1 MGSSINSISSQSI
14 HDRPT
19 WFKTVIDPDK
29 MNFEKTGWIIN
40 GNKERTMVVFNCDNG
55 KWYISSGFMLAMRNG
70 FTEPTEVYLYYQLK
84 RNNLL
89 MFESIMSQFNPPY
102 EAPCESEEH
111 PCSALCNNDQ
121 NNEYVEVKVLN
132 YQGTEDIDQSHIY
145 IFDIKITSAIIQNNE
160 LQDFQYTPSK
170 FVLNVKTESISVM
183 AVDTRE
189 VWSCEIV
196 TFNHAGQV
204 PQSTSEGFQSMDIPQ
219 SKIARFSRKQRLLSK
234 ENDSSSANIG
244 PNLGKT
250 SFNNAPSGTGIFSMS
265 ENVMPMDINMK
276 SRYTTKGELFK
287 RKADRI
293 SLSPLTQGSILTTN
307 IESDVNQNIPAK
319 RIRIP
324 NPKYFSPVSCVI
336 NSSNESTSKSSI
348 PTQQGTNSATSKFA
362 APTSSR
368 SNNHISKRFP
378 LHNKHIGVQR
388 LDFDDET
395 NASSNVEND
404 IDVFKSNLNAS
415 SEIEG
420 VINFGMPEFTCKW
433 CNAELWYEE
442 RAEKS
447 RHGLD
452 IEFSLC
458 CSKGKVELP
467 LLKKPP
473 ELLLALINGC
483 DRRSKN
489 FQENYRAFNS
499 MFAFTSLGGQ
509 INYNINDGGG
519 PPQFILSGQNYH
531 RIGSLLPEVGTTP
544 KFAQLYIH
552 DTQNEVNNR
561 AAVFRSD
568 NNKKEPI
575 DISLVKDLKEMIDYC
590 NPLAKSFR
598 KVRDA
603 IQSGTTHNL
612 SLRLYRKRTND
623 SRMHNIPTVD
633 EVAGLIVGDFE
644 ESEIGRDIIVN
655 DKRYGLTRIHETH
668 VLFLPLQYPLLFPW
682 GENGWEPDIPH
693 RKTIEVSTN
702 EKEERVK
709 IREFMAF
716 RIQERKKEFGN
727 IVFSRRLFQQFV
739 VDCYTMIEAQR
750 LSFIRE
756 NQDKIRSDV
765 LSGLQEA
772 VDRGDVDASTVGK
785 HIILPDSFTGGP
797 RYMFNNC
804 QDAQGICKRFGYPD
818 LFITITCNANW
829 PEIRNFI
836 EPRGLQP
843 SDRPDIIARVV
854 FKMKLDQMMSDF
866 KKEQIFGKVVAG
878 MYTVEFQ
885 KRGLPHLPHPQLY
898 PKLYS
903 AVSSFMMHGPC
914 GEANINSPCMV
925 NYRCSKFFPKKYKS
939 STTIDDEGYP
949 SYRRRNTGVS
959 VKKPKA
965 SLDNAFVV
973 PYNPFLL
980 IRYQAHI
987 NVEYCNKSNAIKYLF
1002 KYVNKGPD
1010 RSNVEISNGNKS
1022 KEPVDEIK
1030 RFYDCRYLS
1039 PAEAVWRTF
1048 AFDIHQH
1055 FPAVIRLFI
1064 HLENQQVVRFDDNS
1078 SLHNVLRYRE
1088 MVDTMFLA
1096 WFKANMD
1103 YEEGRNLTYSQFPTK
1118 FVYLPQEHRWQP
1130 RQRGFSIGRL
1140 TYVPVGA
1147 GELYY
1152 LRVLLT
1158 QQRGCTSYEDIKTVD
1173 GKICKTFQQ
1182 ACSELRLLKDDQ
1194 EFKDA
1199 IKESYQTASGW
1210 QMRSLF
1216 VRLLNMNTMTNPFDV
1231 WNCTW
1236 KMLSDGIL
1244 YNKRRELNLPDLQI
1258 SDDDLKNLCLI
1269 EIAKLLTENGR
1280 TLNDYPSMP
1289 TPVVEDVNTF
1299 HNKLIADELNYD
1311 KVQLAALHESLVQKL
1326 TEEQHGVYQQIMTS
1340 VLSGHGQF
1348 FFLYGYGGTGKTFL
1362 WKTLSA
1368 GLRSK
1373 GEIVIN
1379 VASSGIASLL
1389 LPNGKTAHSTFC
1401 IPLEIN
1407 ETSTCNI
1414 KQNCFRAELLR
1425 AASLFIWDEAP
1436 MMNRHCFE
1444 AFDRTMKDLMG
1455 KVDKKNRDKPFGG
1468 KVVVL
1473 GGDFRQILPV
1483 IRKGSRSEVVRA
1495 TISSSKLWK
1504 HCKVLKLTKNMRL
1517 KGDCTDNSE
1526 TELREF
1532 ADWML
1537 KIGDGLLDGDENGE
1551 AEIQIPEELCV
1562 LNNDKPLLS
1571 LVDFVYPNIVN
1582 DIGKNNFFQD
1592 EAILAPTLEIVKEV
1606 NDFVLS
1612 MIPGESKDF
1621 LSCDTPCKS
1630 DEDNEVQGDWFTS
1643 EFLNDI
1649 QCSGIPNHRLTLK
1662 EGVPVMLLR
1671 NIDQA
1676 RGLCNGTR
1684 LQVKELGK
1692 NVITTVVINGTNDG
1706 EVVYIPRMD
1715 LVPSDSGLPFKFCR
1729 RQFPISLCFAMTIN
1743 KSQGQSLSKVAVY
1756 LPRPVFTHG
1765 QLYVAVSRVTT
1776 KKGLRFLILDED
1788 GNTCTT
1794 TTNVVFPE
1802 IFENLKV

>member
-1 MGSSINSISSQSI
+1 
-14 HDRPT
+14 
-19 WFKTVIDPDK
+19 
-29 MNFEKTGWIIN
+29 
-40 GNKERTMVVFNCDNG
+40 
-55 KWYISSGFMLAMRNG
+55 
-70 FTEPTEVYLYYQLK
+70 
-84 RNNLL
+84 
-89 MFESIMSQFNPPY
+89 
-102 EAPCESEEH
+102 
-111 PCSALCNNDQ
+111 
-121 NNEYVEVKVLN
+121 
-132 YQGTEDIDQSHIY
+132 
-145 IFDIKITSAIIQNNE
+145 
-160 LQDFQYTPSK
+160 
-170 FVLNVKTESISVM
+170 
-183 AVDTRE
+183 
-189 VWSCEIV
+189 
-196 TFNHAGQV
+196 
-204 PQSTSEGFQSMDIPQ
+204 MDISQ
-219 SKIARFSRKQRLLSK
+219 AKIARFNRKQRLR
-234 ENDSSSANIG
+234 NSSS
-244 PNLGKT
+244 K
-250 SFNNAPSGTGIFSMS
+250 NNGSSS
-265 ENVMPMDINMK
+265 ENVEPNGCESSCKFTPYVSENVSPMDTK
-276 SRYTTKGELFK
+276 SKSNYIASGEVFK
-287 RKADRI
+287 RKANRTP
-293 SLSPLTQGSILTTN
+293 LSPLTQDSVLTTN
-307 IESDVNQNIPAK
+307 IESDVNHDIPAK

-324 NPKYFSPVSCVI
+324 NPKYFSPLSCVVT
-336 NSSNESTSKSSI
+336 SSNQSSSKSSTN
-348 PTQQGTNSATSKFA
+348 TQQGRKSAHSKVID
-362 APTSSR
+362 PTLSR
-368 SNNHISKRFP
+368 SNNHASKRFRM
-378 LHNKHIGVQR
+378 HNKYIGVQR
-388 LDFDDET
+388 IDFEDET
-395 NASSNVEND
+395 NGSSNVEND
-404 IDVFKSNLNAS
+404 IDKCRSTLYAN

-420 VINFGMPEFTCKW
+420 FINFGMPEFTCKW
-433 CNAELWYEE
+433 CHAELWFEE

-447 RHGLD
+447 RAGPD
-452 IEFSLC
+452 IGFSIC
-458 CSKGKVELP
+458 CGKGKVQLP

-473 ELLLALINGC
+473 DLLLALINGR

-489 FQENYRAFNS
+489 FKDNYRAYNS

-509 INYNINDGGG
+509 INQNINNGGG

-531 RIGSLLPEVGTTP
+531 RIGSLLPEQGTTP
-544 KFAQLYIH
+544 KFAQLYIY
-552 DTQNEVNNR
+552 DTQNEVMNR
-561 AAVFRSD
+561 AACFRS

-603 IQSGTTHNL
+603 IQSCDTHAL
-612 SLRLYRKRTND
+612 SLRLYRKRSAD

-633 EVAGLIVGDFE
+633 EVAGLIVGDFD
-644 ESEIGRDIIVN
+644 ESEIGRDVIVN
-655 DKRYGLTRIHETH
+655 DSKYGLTRIHETH

-693 RKTIEVSTN
+693 RKTTEVPSD
-702 EKEERVK
+702 EKEDRVK

-716 RIQERKKEFGN
+716 RIQERNNEFGN
-727 IVFSRRLFQQFV
+727 IIFSKRLFQQFV

-756 NQDKIRSDV
+756 NQDKIRCDV

-785 HIILPDSFTGGP
+785 RIILPDSFTGGP

-804 QDAQGICKRFGYPD
+804 QDAMGICKRFGYPD
-818 LFITITCNANW
+818 LFITVTCNANW

-836 EPRGLQP
+836 DRRGLQP
-843 SDRPDIIARVV
+843 SDRPDIICRV
-854 FKMKLDQMMSDF
+854 FKMKLDQMMADF
-866 KKEQIFGKVVAG
+866 KKDQIFGKVIAG

-885 KRGLPHLPHPQLY
+885 KRGLPHLPHPKLY
-898 PKLYS
+898 PKLYGV
-903 AVSSFMMHGPC
+903 VSSFMMHGPC
-914 GEANINSPCMV
+914 GEANVKSPCMV
-925 NYRCSKFFPKKYKS
+925 SYRCSKFFPKKYKS
-939 STTIDDEGYP
+939 TTTIDDEGYP
-949 SYRRRNTGVS
+949 SYRRRNTGVV
-959 VKKPKA
+959 VKKTAA
-965 SLDNAFVV
+965 SLDNAYVV

-980 IRYQAHI
+980 MRYQAHI

-1010 RSNVEISNGNKS
+1010 RSNVEISDGDKS
-1022 KEPVDEIK
+1022 NQPVDEIK

-1055 FPAVIRLFI
+1055 FPAVIRLTI
-1064 HLENQQVVRFDDNS
+1064 HLENQQLVRFDDNS
-1078 SLHNVLRYRE
+1078 SLHNVVRYRE
-1088 MVDTMFLA
+1088 MVDTMFTA
-1096 WFKANMD
+1096 WFKANLE
-1103 YEEGRNLTYSQFPTK
+1103 YEEGRDLTYSQFPTK
-1118 FVYLPQEHRWQP
+1118 FVYLSQEHRWQP
-1130 RQRGFSIGRL
+1130 RQKGFSIGRL

-1147 GELYY
+1147 GQLYY

-1158 QQRGCTSYEDIKTVD
+1158 KQKGCTSFESIRTVN
-1173 GKICKTFQQ
+1173 GKVLNTFQE
-1182 ACSELRLLKDDQ
+1182 ACSELRLLKNDQ

-1199 IKESYQTASGW
+1199 IKEAYETASGG

-1231 WNCTW
+1231 WCCTW
-1236 KMLSDGIL
+1236 KMLCDGIL
-1244 YNKRRELNLPDLQI
+1244 YKKRRELNLPDLQL
-1258 SDDDLKNLCLI
+1258 SDDQLKNLCLI
-1269 EIAKLLTENGR
+1269 EIGKLLNENGR
-1280 TLNDYPSMP
+1280 TLGDYPSMP
-1289 TPVVEDVNTF
+1289 VPIVEDVNTF
-1299 HNKLIADELNYD
+1299 HNKLIADELSYD
-1311 KVQLAALHESLVQKL
+1311 RVELAAMHATLVKKL
-1326 TEEQHGVYQQIMTS
+1326 TDEQHGVYQEILTS

-1368 GLRSK
+1368 ALRSEGK
-1373 GEIVIN
+1373 IVIN

-1407 ETSTCNI
+1407 EKSTCNI
-1414 KQNCFRAELLR
+1414 KQHCHRAELLR

-1436 MMNRHCFE
+1436 MMNRYCFE

-1455 KVDKKNRDKPFGG
+1455 KVDKNLRRKPFGG

-1517 KGDCTDNSE
+1517 KGDFTDNSE
-1526 TELREF
+1526 SDLKEF
-1532 ADWML
+1532 AEWIL
-1537 KIGDGLLDGDENGE
+1537 KIGDGLLNGDENGE
-1551 AEIQIPEELCV
+1551 AEIQVPEELCV
-1562 LNNDKPLLS
+1562 VQADKPLMD

-1582 DIGKNNFFQD
+1582 DIGKNNFFKD

-1612 MIPGESKDF
+1612 MIPGESQDY
-1621 LSCDTPCKS
+1621 LSCDQPCKS
-1630 DEDNEVQGDWFTS
+1630 DEDQEVQGDWFTS

-1649 QCSGIPNHRLTLK
+1649 QCSGIPHHQLTLK
-1662 EGVPVMLLR
+1662 VGVPVMLLR

-1692 NVITTVVINGTNDG
+1692 NIITAVVINEKMDG

-1715 LVPSDSGLPFKFCR
+1715 LIPSDSGLPFKFCR

-1776 KKGLRFLILDED
+1776 KKGLKFLILDED
-1788 GNTCTT
+1788 GETCTT
-1794 TTNVVFPE
+1794 TNNVVFPE
-1802 IFENLKV
+1802 ILHHLLV

>member
-1 MGSSINSISSQSI
+1 
-14 HDRPT
+14 
-19 WFKTVIDPDK
+19 
-29 MNFEKTGWIIN
+29 
-40 GNKERTMVVFNCDNG
+40 
-55 KWYISSGFMLAMRNG
+55 
-70 FTEPTEVYLYYQLK
+70 
-84 RNNLL
+84 
-89 MFESIMSQFNPPY
+89 MSQFNPPY

-170 FVLNVKTESISVM
+170 FVLNVKTESISVRAM
-183 AVDTRE
+183 DARE

-204 PQSTSEGFQSMDIPQ
+204 PQSTSEVQSMDIPQ

-250 SFNNAPSGTGIFSMS
+250 SFNNAPSGT

-293 SLSPLTQGSILTTN
+293 PLSPLTQGSILTTN

-362 APTSSR
+362 GPTSSR

-378 LHNKHIGVQR
+378 LHNKYIGVQR

-404 IDVFKSNLNAS
+404 IDVFKSNLYAS

-473 ELLLALINGC
+473 ELLLALINGR

-785 HIILPDSFTGGP
+785 RIILPDSFTGGP

-843 SDRPDIIARVV
+843 SDRPDIIARV

-885 KRGLPHLPHPQLY
+885 KRGLPHAHMLMWLDQKNKIKTGHDIDKVISAELPHPQLY

-1055 FPAVIRLFI
+1055 FPAVIRLSI

-1182 ACSELRLLKDDQ
+1182 ACSEL
-1194 EFKDA
+1194 
-1199 IKESYQTASGW
+1199 
-1210 QMRSLF
+1210 
-1216 VRLLNMNTMTNPFDV
+1216 
-1231 WNCTW
+1231 
-1236 KMLSDGIL
+1236 
-1244 YNKRRELNLPDLQI
+1244 
-1258 SDDDLKNLCLI
+1258 
-1269 EIAKLLTENGR
+1269 
-1280 TLNDYPSMP
+1280 
-1289 TPVVEDVNTF
+1289 
-1299 HNKLIADELNYD
+1299 
-1311 KVQLAALHESLVQKL
+1311 
-1326 TEEQHGVYQQIMTS
+1326 
-1340 VLSGHGQF
+1340 
-1348 FFLYGYGGTGKTFL
+1348 
-1362 WKTLSA
+1362 
-1368 GLRSK
+1368 
-1373 GEIVIN
+1373 
-1379 VASSGIASLL
+1379 
-1389 LPNGKTAHSTFC
+1389 
-1401 IPLEIN
+1401 
-1407 ETSTCNI
+1407 
-1414 KQNCFRAELLR
+1414 
-1425 AASLFIWDEAP
+1425 
-1436 MMNRHCFE
+1436 
-1444 AFDRTMKDLMG
+1444 
-1455 KVDKKNRDKPFGG
+1455 
-1468 KVVVL
+1468 
-1473 GGDFRQILPV
+1473 
-1483 IRKGSRSEVVRA
+1483 
-1495 TISSSKLWK
+1495 
-1504 HCKVLKLTKNMRL
+1504 
-1517 KGDCTDNSE
+1517 
-1526 TELREF
+1526 
-1532 ADWML
+1532 
-1537 KIGDGLLDGDENGE
+1537 
-1551 AEIQIPEELCV
+1551 
-1562 LNNDKPLLS
+1562 
-1571 LVDFVYPNIVN
+1571 
-1582 DIGKNNFFQD
+1582 
-1592 EAILAPTLEIVKEV
+1592 
-1606 NDFVLS
+1606 
-1612 MIPGESKDF
+1612 
-1621 LSCDTPCKS
+1621 
-1630 DEDNEVQGDWFTS
+1630 
-1643 EFLNDI
+1643 
-1649 QCSGIPNHRLTLK
+1649 
-1662 EGVPVMLLR
+1662 
-1671 NIDQA
+1671 
-1676 RGLCNGTR
+1676 
-1684 LQVKELGK
+1684 
-1692 NVITTVVINGTNDG
+1692 
-1706 EVVYIPRMD
+1706 
-1715 LVPSDSGLPFKFCR
+1715 
-1729 RQFPISLCFAMTIN
+1729 
-1743 KSQGQSLSKVAVY
+1743 
-1756 LPRPVFTHG
+1756 
-1765 QLYVAVSRVTT
+1765 
-1776 KKGLRFLILDED
+1776 
-1788 GNTCTT
+1788 
-1794 TTNVVFPE
+1794 
-1802 IFENLKV
+1802 